1 MGNNDKLR
9 GNYDAVIIGF
19 GKGGKT
25 LAGDLASKGLSV
37 AIVEKSV
44 KMYGGTCINVGCIPT
59 KSMVHSA
66 QEAVV
71 KGAGS
76 FEEQAR
82 RYAEAVEEKE
92 RVTSMLR
99 GKNYKK
105 LADLSNVEVIDG
117 TAAFIGPKQI
127 EVRTEQGILT
137 LKGEKIFI
145 NTGSTSVIPPIKGIS
160 DSPRVYTSQTLLE
173 LKELPKR
180 LVIIGGGYIG
190 LEFASFFTSF
200 GSQVTVLQDGPRFLP
215 REDEDIAEAIKAAFE
230 KRGVK
235 FLLNAKT
242 AEIRDDGEQATV
254 FYYQEDAAGTH
265 SDRTDESPTN
275 DALRELSAEAVLVA
289 TGRRPNTDNLGLEKA
304 GIKTTARGA
313 VEVDE
318 LRRTSAPDVWA
329 MGDVAGGLQHT
340 YVSLDDYRIVRS
352 QLNPGAKPY
361 TAADRKNV
369 PYSVFIEPS
378 YSRVGL
384 NEREAREQGYEVKVV
399 KMPAAG
405 VPKAQVLRE
414 TEGMLKA
421 VLDGKNGRI
430 LGAMMFCAESY
441 ETINIIKLAMDAGV
455 PASVLGNQI
464 FTHPTMS
471 EALNDLF
478 A

>member
-1 MGNNDKLR
+1 MGNK
-9 GNYDAVIIGF
+9 GAFGENYDAIIIGF

-25 LAGDLASKGLSV
+25 LAGDLAAGGMRV
-37 AIVEKSV
+37 AIVEKSS

-59 KSMVHSA
+59 KSLVHSA
-66 QEAVV
+66 QQAMI
-71 KGAGS
+71 KGAEN

-82 RYAEAVEEKE
+82 RYAEAVVEKE

-99 GKNYKK
+99 EKNYKK
-105 LADLSNVEVIDG
+105 LADLPNVEVIDG
-117 TAAFIGPKQI
+117 TASFTGPKQVQVQSSEKVFTI
-127 EVRTEQGILT
+127 T
-137 LKGEKIFI
+137 GEKIFI
-145 NTGSTSVIPPIKGIS
+145 NTGSTPVLPPIKGIS
-160 DSPRVYTSQTLLE
+160 ETPGVYTSETLLD

-215 REDEDIAEAIKAAFE
+215 REDADLAEAIRGAFE

-242 AEIRDDGEQATV
+242 SEIRRDGASTV
-254 FYYQEDAAGTH
+254 VIYDQEGAA
-265 SDRTDESPTN
+265 SS
-275 DALRELSAEAVLVA
+275 ELSAEAVLVA
-289 TGRRPNTDNLGLEKA
+289 TGRRPNTDGLELERA
-304 GIKTTARGA
+304 GIKTTPRGA

-318 LRRTSAPDVWA
+318 LRRASAPDVWA

-352 QLNPGAKPY
+352 QLTPGARIY

-384 NEREAREQGYEVKVV
+384 NEQEAREQGYDVKVA

-405 VPKAQVLRE
+405 IPKAQVLRE
-414 TEGMLKA
+414 TEGVLKA
-421 VLDGKNGRI
+421 VLDGKTGKI
-430 LGAMMFCAESY
+430 LGAMLFCAESY

-455 PASVLGNQI
+455 PATALANQI